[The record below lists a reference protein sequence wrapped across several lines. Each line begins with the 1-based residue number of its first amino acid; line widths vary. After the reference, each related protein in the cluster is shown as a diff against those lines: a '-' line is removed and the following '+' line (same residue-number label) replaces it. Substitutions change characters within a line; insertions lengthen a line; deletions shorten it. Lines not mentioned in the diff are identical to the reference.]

1 MADLQNAGQKA
12 YKCLVIIAIV
22 GWTVASSCLKLFEI
36 IGEFVAVSGLTG
48 RSRLPIFRPPL
59 EFTPA
64 RPGLFV
70 EPGP

>member
-1 MADLQNAGQKA
+1 MTGQKA
-12 YKCLVIIAIV
+12 GKRIVIIAIV
-22 GWTVASSCLKLFEI
+22 GRTAVSSCPKPFEI

-48 RSRLPIFRPPL
+48 RFRLPIFRPPL

>member
-1 MADLQNAGQKA
+1 MTGRKAGKSP
-12 YKCLVIIAIV
+12 VIIATV
-22 GWTVASSCLKLFEI
+22 GGTVACSGPKPIEI

-48 RSRLPIFRPPL
+48 GSRLPIFRPPL

>member
-1 MADLQNAGQKA
+1 MTGQKA
-12 YKCLVIIAIV
+12 LERMAIIAIV
-22 GWTVASSCLKLFEI
+22 GWTTAPPCPKPFEI

-48 RSRLPIFRPPL
+48 RSRLPIFRPTL